1 MRYNFQQI
9 TLDGKDAWGVAA
21 RATRPNEGTT
31 QLEGQ
36 IVTVT
41 KRSGQTSQ
49 VRLGSRYDSWNGGR
63 VSVYRIAPRP
73 FQPGTPSDSFAQ
85 ASAAKR
91 AARIRHAR
99 QEEID
104 RSERELLDGLR
115 AEYRAVRSRY
125 HAMIEE
131 WEQYEGFDGERPDF
145 ERQMDALAGKLEQI
159 RDAAEE
165 IKRAAFKATRDLAG
179 AAS

>member
-9 TLDGKDAWGVAA
+9 TEDSKGRPVWGVAA

-31 QLEGQ
+31 RLEGQ

-41 KRSGQTSQ
+41 KRNGQTSQ

-63 VSVYRIAPRP
+63 VSVYRIAPSP
-73 FQPGTPSDSFAQ
+73 FQPGRAHATSSRYTLLAERRQQAQ
-85 ASAAKR
+85 G
-91 AARIRHAR
+91 
-99 QEEID
+99 EEIR
-104 RSERELLDGLR
+104 RSAEEMLSGLR
-115 AEYRAVRSRY
+115 AQYRVVRDNYRAMV
-125 HAMIEE
+125 EE

-145 ERQMDALAGKLEQI
+145 ERAMDALASKMEQI

-165 IKRAAFKATRDLAG
+165 IKRASFKAQRDLAG
-179 AAS
+179 SRA

>member
-41 KRSGQTSQ
+41 KRNGQTSQ

-63 VSVYRIAPRP
+63 VSVYRIAPP
-73 FQPGTPSDSFAQ
+73 TFQPGRTIAHDSAKVMLKQQ
-85 ASAAKR
+85 AR
-91 AARIRHAR
+91 R
-99 QEEID
+99 EEIA
-104 RSERELLDGLR
+104 RSEREMLDGLR